1 MKLEYTTDICGNEI
15 LQDETGQHQV
25 MMAWEKPY
33 MEKCIEYLEPR
44 GSVLEI
50 GFGLGYSAN
59 KLCSYETVSEYTVV
73 ECCPEVWSKFESFKE
88 EMNDKHP
95 DLKVNMIK
103 GRWEDVLSEG
113 GIFDSVFFDDYNGS
127 MTHESQNRFNKFLY
141 QMLTNNHTKM
151 GTQICCYSTGHTE
164 YNITGLEQK
173 SYEYAIDVPKY
184 CNYAK
189 GDKMYIPI
197 IKQNI
202 DFTLMTDAKVKE
214 ELKEKLLN
222 PINQVNPAHKKFHE
236 QVIKAKEYFD
246 KPKPIY
252 CNLMIIDNFYTN
264 AKETRDYILTQ
275 EFKVRGNYPGQ
286 RTTSRANNHLK
297 EMIQGYIQHFAGKIV
312 DWPMPSSTG
321 NDGSTNGPTNSK
333 NNEDTYNGAFQYTT
347 SRDRTWIH
355 NDGWN
360 NWAGV
365 LYLTPNAPV
374 NSGTGIFRF
383 KDGTRTVDEAEARG
397 NKKIIDENSQDYN
410 RWELVDKVG
419 NVFNRLVLF
428 NSKQYHASMD
438 YFGTNKENG
447 RLFQVFFFSTER

>member
-1 MKLEYTTDICGNEI
+1 MKLEYTNDICGNEI

-33 MEKCIEYLEPR
+33 MEKCIEYLNPQ

-50 GFGLGYSAN
+50 GFGLGYSAE
-59 KLCSYETVSEYTVV
+59 KLCSYENVCEYTVI
-73 ECCPEVWSKFESFKE
+73 ECCPEVWTKFESFKE
-88 EMNDKHP
+88 QILLKRAN
-95 DLKVNMIK
+95 LKVNLIK
-103 GRWEDVLSEG
+103 GRWEDVL
-113 GIFDSVFFDDYNGS
+113 IVTNVFDSVFFDDYNGS
-127 MTHESQNRFNKFLY
+127 ITHESVNRFNKFLY

-184 CNYAK
+184 CNYAN
-189 GDKMYIPI
+189 GNKMHIPI
-197 IKQNI
+197 ITQIKNC
-202 DFTLMTDAKVKE
+202 TGESVLE
-214 ELKEKLLN
+214 ELKEKLLH
-222 PINQVNPAHKKFHE
+222 PINTINTMNPAHKKFQE
-236 QVIKAKEYFD
+236 QVVKAKEYYD

-252 CNLMIIDNFYTN
+252 CNLMIIDNFYVN
-264 AKETRDYILTQ
+264 AQATRDYILTE

-286 RTTSRANNHLK
+286 RTTSRATQHLK
-297 EMIQGYIQHFAGKIV
+297 EMIEGYIQHFAGKII
-312 DWPMPSSTG
+312 DWPMPSSTE
-321 NDGSTNGPTNSK
+321 NDGR
-333 NNEDTYNGAFQYTT
+333 NNNDTYNGAFQYTT

-374 NSGTGIFRF
+374 NSGTGIYRF

-410 RWELVDKVG
+410 KWELVDKVG

>member
-1 MKLEYTTDICGNEI
+1 MKLEYTNDICGNEI

-33 MEKCIEYLEPR
+33 MEKCIEYLDPS

-50 GFGLGYSAN
+50 GFGLGYSAE
-59 KLCSYETVSEYTVV
+59 KLCSYPHVSEYTVI
-73 ECCPEVWSKFESFKE
+73 ECCPQVWAKFESFKE
-88 EMNDKHP
+88 QMSEKYPHVKIN
-95 DLKVNMIK
+95 LIK
-103 GRWEDVLSEG
+103 GRWEDVLSETN
-113 GIFDSVFFDDYNGS
+113 IFDSIFFDDYNGS
-127 MTHESQNRFNKFLY
+127 ISNEAMNRFNKFLY
-141 QMLTNNHTKM
+141 QIITNHHTKINS
-151 GTQICCYSTGHTE
+151 QICCYSTGDTEYIIPGLIHTSYE
-164 YNITGLEQK
+164 YNIDIPENCK
-173 SYEYAIDVPKY
+173 YAQG
-184 CNYAK
+184 N
-189 GDKMYIPI
+189 KMHIPI
-197 IKQNI
+197 ITQII
-202 DFTLMTDAKVKE
+202 DYTLADDEMLE
-214 ELKEKLLN
+214 ELKEKLLTPN
-222 PINQVNPAHKKFHE
+222 SQVQKKFQE
-236 QVIKAKEYFD
+236 QAIKANEYFTR
-246 KPKPIY
+246 PKHIY

-286 RTTSRANNHLK
+286 RTTSKANQHLK
-297 EMIQGYIQHFAGKIV
+297 GMIEGYIQHFAGKII
-312 DWPMPSSTG
+312 DWPMPLSTD
-321 NDGSTNGPTNSK
+321 NDGQ
-333 NNEDTYNGAFQYTT
+333 NNDDTYNGAYQYTT

-374 NSGTGIFRF
+374 SAGTGIFRF

-397 NKKIIDENSQDYN
+397 NKKILDENSQDYTK
-410 RWELVDKVG
+410 WELVDKIG

-428 NSKQYHASMD
+428 NSKQYHASLD

>member
-1 MKLEYTTDICGNEI
+1 MKLEYTTDVCGNEI

-33 MEKCIEYLEPR
+33 MEKCIEYLEPC

-50 GFGLGYSAN
+50 GFGLGYSAT
-59 KLCSYETVSEYTVV
+59 KLCSYENVTEYTVI
-73 ECCPEVWSKFESFKE
+73 ECCPEVWTKFESFKTDVLA
-88 EMNDKHP
+88 NKRP
-95 DLKVNMIK
+95 DLKVNIIK
-103 GRWEDVLSEG
+103 GRWEDVLSECG
-113 GIFDSVFFDDYNGS
+113 VFDSVFFDDYNGS
-127 MTHESQNRFNKFLY
+127 VTHESVNRFNKFLY
-141 QMLTNNHTKM
+141 QLLVNHHTHIGTK
-151 GTQICCYSTGHTE
+151 ICCYSTGHTE

-173 SYEYAIDVPKY
+173 SYEYIIDVPKY

-189 GDKMYIPI
+189 GDKMYIPV
-197 IKQNI
+197 IKQTI
-202 DFTLMTDAKVKE
+202 DYHNASTTILE
-214 ELKEKLLN
+214 ELKKKLLHPQN
-222 PINQVNPAHKKFHE
+222 EVTEAQKQFHE
-236 QVIKAKEYFD
+236 QVVKAKKYFD
-246 KPKPIY
+246 KPKSIY
-252 CNLMIIDNFYTN
+252 CNLMVIDNFYIN
-264 AKETRDYILTQ
+264 AKETRDYILSQ

-286 RTTSRANNHLK
+286 RTTSRATQHLK
-297 EMIQGYIQHFAGKIV
+297 EMIEGYIQHFAGKII
-312 DWPMPSSTG
+312 DWPMPSSSD
-321 NDGSTNGPTNSK
+321 NDGR
-333 NNEDTYNGAFQYTT
+333 NNNDTYNGAFQYTT

-374 NSGTGIFRF
+374 NSGTGIYRF

-397 NKKIIDENSQDYN
+397 NKKIIDENSQDYTK
-410 RWELVDKVG
+410 WELVDKVG

-447 RLFQVFFFSTER
+447 RLFQVFFFSTEK

>member
-1 MKLEYTTDICGNEI
+1 MKLLYSKDICGNDI
-15 LQDETGQHQV
+15 LQDESGKHQV
-25 MMAWEKPY
+25 MMEWEKPY
-33 MEKCIEYLEPR
+33 MEKCIEYLDPS

-50 GFGLGYSAN
+50 GFGLGYSAT
-59 KLCSYETVSEYTVV
+59 KLCSFQNVTSYSVI
-73 ECCPEVWSKFESFKE
+73 ECCPEVWTKFDEFKAKLAKTRPE
-88 EMNDKHP
+88 LE
-95 DLKVNMIK
+95 VNVIK
-103 GRWEDVLSEG
+103 GRWEDVLCSTG
-113 GIFDSVFFDDYNGS
+113 FFDSIFFDDYNGS
-127 MTHESQNRFNKFLY
+127 VSNEAVNRFNKFLY
-141 QMLTNNHTKM
+141 GLLANGHTHIGSK
-151 GTQICCYSTGHTE
+151 ICCYSTGDTK
-164 YNITGLEQK
+164 YTISSLAQT
-173 SYEYAIDVPKY
+173 SYDYSIDIPKY
-184 CNYAK
+184 CNYAR
-189 GDKMYIPI
+189 GDKMYIPLI
-197 IKQNI
+197 TQIKDITENDVDLI
-202 DFTLMTDAKVKE
+202 E

-222 PINQVNPAHKKFHE
+222 PTNPLQKKFQQ
-236 QVIKAKEYFD
+236 QVIKAKEFYD
-246 KPKPIY
+246 TPKTIY
-252 CNLMIIDNFYTN
+252 CNLMVIDNFYTN
-264 AKETRDYILTQ
+264 AQETRDYILTQ

-286 RTTSRANNHLK
+286 RTTSRANSHLK
-297 EMIQGYIQHFAGKIV
+297 DMIQGYIQHFAGKIV
-312 DWPMPSSTG
+312 DWPMP
-321 NDGSTNGPTNSK
+321 NDGR

-397 NKKIIDENSQDYN
+397 SKKLLDENSQDYTK
-410 RWELVDKVG
+410 WELVDKVG

>member
-33 MEKCIEYLEPR
+33 MEKCIEYLDPS

-50 GFGLGYSAN
+50 GFGLGYSAT
-59 KLCSYETVSEYTVV
+59 KLCSYENVSEYTVI
-73 ECCPEVWSKFESFKE
+73 ECCPEVWTKFELFKT
-88 EMNDKHP
+88 EMSKKHP
-95 DLKVNMIK
+95 TLKVNIIK
-103 GRWEDVLSEG
+103 GRWEDVMSVG

-127 MTHESQNRFNKFLY
+127 ITHESVNRFNKFLY
-141 QMLTNNHTKM
+141 QMLANNHTHI
-151 GTQICCYSTGHTE
+151 GTKICCYSTGHTE
-164 YNITGLEQK
+164 YNITGLQQK
-173 SYEYAIDVPKY
+173 SYEYAINVPKY
-184 CNYAK
+184 CNYAN
-189 GDKMYIPI
+189 GDKMHIPI
-197 IKQNI
+197 ITQMKE
-202 DFTLMTDAKVKE
+202 FTGTNADA

-222 PINQVNPAHKKFHE
+222 PSNPVQQKFQE
-236 QVIKAKEYFD
+236 QVVKAKEYYD
-246 KPKPIY
+246 KPKSIY
-252 CNLMIIDNFYTN
+252 CNLMVIDNFYTN

-286 RTTSRANNHLK
+286 RTTSKANNHLK

-312 DWPMPSSTG
+312 KWPMPSTTDI
-321 NDGSTNGPTNSK
+321 DGQ
-333 NNEDTYNGAFQYTT
+333 NNAEIYNGAYQYTT

-397 NKKIIDENSQDYN
+397 NKKILDESSQDYN
-410 RWELVDKVG
+410 NWELVDKVG

-428 NSKQYHASMD
+428 NSKQYHASLD
-438 YFGTNKENG
+438 YFGTNKDNG